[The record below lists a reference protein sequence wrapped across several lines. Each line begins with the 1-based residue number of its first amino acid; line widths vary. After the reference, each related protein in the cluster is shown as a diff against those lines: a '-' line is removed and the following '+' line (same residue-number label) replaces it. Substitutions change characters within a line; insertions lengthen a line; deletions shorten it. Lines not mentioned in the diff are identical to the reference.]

1 MSDARYLADTN
12 ILVYLL
18 AGAAEPLRQRMESH
32 PPGSVVTSVL
42 CVAEAVV
49 GARRNEQEL
58 VLGRLLDVIEPLPF
72 DMAAAAT
79 FVALPYRRGKLDR
92 WIAAHSLSLGLTL
105 VTNNE
110 RDFADIPALR
120 IENWTS

>member
-1 MSDARYLADTN
+1 MSDAVYLADTN

-18 AGAAEPLRQRMESH
+18 AGAAEPLRRRMESH

-42 CVAEAVV
+42 CAAEAMV

-58 VLGRLLDVIEPLPF
+58 ALGRLLDIIEPLPF
-72 DMAAAAT
+72 DMVAAAT

-92 WIAAHSLSLGLTL
+92 WIAAHALSLGLTL

-110 RDFADIPALR
+110 RDFGHIQGLR

>member
-1 MSDARYLADTN
+1 MNGARYLVDTN

-18 AGAAEPLRQRMESH
+18 AGAAEPLRRRIESH

-42 CVAEAVV
+42 CATEAMV
-49 GARRNEQEL
+49 GAGRNGQDL

-72 DMAAAAT
+72 DLIAAAA
-79 FVALPYRRGKLDR
+79 FVALPFRRGKLDR
-92 WIAAHSLSLGLTL
+92 WIAAHALSLDLAL

-110 RDFADIPALR
+110 RDFADIPDLR
-120 IENWTS
+120 IENWTL